1 MPWLLRTVLDREGTP
16 RSTQGNLALT
26 YKALGRLEPALQIN
40 RDVFLGFQKLYGE
53 ENDQTLS
60 SALNYATSLTE
71 VRGSEEAKSLLRRTV
86 PLAQRVLGDSN
97 EITLRMRWYYAWV
110 LFQDDSVTLDDLREA
125 VELLEDTARTARR
138 VLGGAH
144 PITPSIELALRCA
157 QGKLRA
163 RETPPAPGSS

>member
-1 MPWLLRTVLDREGTP
+1 M
-16 RSTQGNLALT
+16 
-26 YKALGRLEPALQIN
+26 
-40 RDVFLGFQKLYGE
+40 
-53 ENDQTLS
+53 
-60 SALNYATSLTE
+60 SLIDLK
-71 VRGSEEAKSLLRRTV
+71 RFEEAKSLLRKAMPVAR
-86 PLAQRVLGDSN
+86 RVLGEN
-97 EITLRMRWYYAWV
+97 FETTLRMRWYYAWV
-110 LFQDDSVTLDDLREA
+110 LFQDDSVTLVDLREA

>member
-1 MPWLLRTVLDREGTP
+1 MAPEAERTSSSTP
-16 RSTQGNLALT
+16 THAL
-26 YKALGRLEPALQIN
+26 
-40 RDVFLGFQKLYGE
+40 
-53 ENDQTLS
+53 
-60 SALNYATSLTE
+60 SLIDLK
-71 VRGSEEAKSLLRRTV
+71 RFEEAKSLLRKAMPVAR
-86 PLAQRVLGDSN
+86 RVLGEN
-97 EITLRMRWYYAWV
+97 FETTLRMRWYYAWV